1 MLPIKLLNK
10 GKIREIYDLGDNLLI
25 LTTDKISAFDYVFK
39 ELIKDK
45 GIYLNQISVFW
56 FKYLKDIINNHFISS
71 DIEKYPNEL
80 KPFLNEIFGRSMLVK
95 KAKRI
100 NLECIVRGYLTGSG
114 LKEYKTSG
122 SVCGIKLK
130 DGLEN
135 GSKLDEILFTPSTK
149 AEIGEHDKNL
159 TEKEAIDLVGKD
171 TFLFLKE
178 KSISLYKKAYFYALK
193 RGIIIADTKFEFGFY
208 NDEIILI
215 DEVLTPDSSRFWDLK
230 TYSIGKEN
238 ESFDKQIIRNYLEK
252 DISWN
257 KKPPIPTLPESI
269 INKTIL
275 KYKEVCE
282 LLIK

>member
-10 GKIREIYDLGDNLLI
+10 GKIREIYDLGENLLI

-39 ELIKDK
+39 ELIKNK
-45 GIYLNQISVFW
+45 GVYLNTISVFW
-56 FKYLKDIINNHFISS
+56 FKYLKDIINNHFITD
-71 DIEKYPNEL
+71 DIKKYPSEL
-80 KPFLNEIFGRSMLVK
+80 APFSKEILGRSMLVK

-114 LKEYKTSG
+114 LKEYLKTN

-130 DGLEN
+130 NGLEN
-135 GSKLDEILFTPSTK
+135 GSKLDEVIFTPSTK
-149 AEIGEHDKNL
+149 ADIGDHDKNL
-159 TEKEAIDLVGKD
+159 TEKEAIDLVGKE
-171 TFLFLKE
+171 TFSFLKE
-178 KSISLYKKAYFYALK
+178 KSIKLYEKAYSYALK
-193 RGIIIADTKFEFGFY
+193 RGIIIADTKFEFGFF

-215 DEVLTPDSSRFWDLK
+215 DEALTPDSSRFWDLK
-230 TYSIGKEN
+230 TYSVGKEN
-238 ESFDKQIIRNYLEK
+238 NSFDKQIIRNYLEK
-252 DISWN
+252 DLLWN
-257 KKPPIPTLPESI
+257 KLPPVPALPEEI